1 MPIGFKKKT
10 QSVQLKHL
18 LGLSLEDHPMHK
30 ILLIAFLLFFS
41 SLAQSRP
48 SFGENC
54 KNSDLNKPLLTE
66 HSFPKIRCWAGICN
80 EDWEGYGIPDHDDN
94 LEDKGWTPKQ
104 VSLVI
109 HTLNIDN
116 KFNNADDEKRE
127 EDLYK
132 KILDELEEVSPFS
145 DVTGFWNFIQSL
157 SPQIQTKINIQTQ
170 TALTERFQE
179 ICQPQV
185 EPVEN
190 PPQSD
195 QEETLPQCCKFVNL
209 EQPHDCSNP
218 ISEETE
224 RRAWPIEVEI
234 DMCNPAVCCEKNS
247 TEEKTPRYGITKQD
261 CKAHE
266 RKATLKEDE
275 EGKCNIG
282 NPTACCEEN
291 NTIVYREDSC
301 EPPLRP
307 ATTEETSENSCNPS
321 ESEENENNDSTT
333 EAGSSCSSGECV
345 LDSSSPTTPSTAEQ
359 AEELAQLL
367 EESRKELEETRR
379 KHREEIESLEDQREE
394 RDREYGEKR
403 EERDKDNTALAA
415 DLSDCQSRSG
425 NWSEL
430 SEANQKICGLLTR
443 IHQRQDEIAKMQD
456 YNQQVQQQLW
466 QAVQSQ
472 SMNAFSQYESI
483 HKMMRP
489 GFFNSPYPGQNL
501 QMMDQINSMKAS
513 ISSLQNSMDQQT
525 LTSKF
530 DQLVSRM
537 DQMIQLNATGVYN
550 SDGYYRSFRQDLLG
564 VQQAIPNQQNKRPV
578 LR

>member
-1 MPIGFKKKT
+1 
-10 QSVQLKHL
+10 
-18 LGLSLEDHPMHK
+18 MHK
-30 ILLIAFLLFFS
+30 TSLIAFLLFFS
-41 SLAQSRP
+41 FFAQSRP

-54 KNSDLNKPLLTE
+54 TNPILEQKLAEGNQP
-66 HSFPKIRCWAGICN
+66 FPRLSCVLCDT
-80 EDWEGYGIPDHDDN
+80 DWEGYGIPDYDDN

-116 KFNNADDEKRE
+116 KFNNEDDEKRE
-127 EDLYK
+127 KALYE
-132 KILDELEEVSPFS
+132 KILDELEENPPFS
-145 DVTGFWNFIQSL
+145 KVQDIWNFIQSL
-157 SPQIQTKINIQTQ
+157 SSNIQAKIDIQST
-170 TALTERFQE
+170 TALQNRFQE
-179 ICQPQV
+179 ICQPKV
-185 EPVEN
+185 EVEE
-190 PPQSD
+190 PTPQTD
-195 QEETLPQCCKFVNL
+195 QEETPPQCCQYNT
-209 EQPHDCSNP
+209 QSPPTICPNP
-218 ISEETE
+218 ITEEQEE
-224 RRAWPIEVEI
+224 RQAWPIEVKI
-234 DMCNPAVCCEKNS
+234 GMCNPAVCCEKNT
-247 TEEKTPRYGITKQD
+247 TEKNPPRYDPNTQD
-261 CKAHE
+261 CKANE

-275 EGKCNIG
+275 DGKCNIG
-282 NPTACCEEN
+282 NPIACCSDS
-291 NTIVYREDSC
+291 TIVYQEDNCDS
-301 EPPLRP
+301 PLKP
-307 ATTEETSENSCNPS
+307 ATDEEKSRGSCNPS
-321 ESEENENNDSTT
+321 ELEGDDSNT
-333 EAGSSCSSGECV
+333 EVGSPCSSGDCV
-345 LDSSSPTTPSTAEQ
+345 PDESSPASSSPADQ
-359 AEELAQLL
+359 AEELAEQL
-367 EESRKELEETRR
+367 EELKEELEETKRT
-379 KHREEIESLEDQREE
+379 HREEIERLEDQREE

-403 EERDKDNTALAA
+403 EERDRDNTALAA

-430 SEANQKICGLLTR
+430 SEANQKICGLLAR

-501 QMMDQINSMKAS
+501 QMMDQINSMQTD
-513 ISSLQNSMDQQT
+513 ISSLQNSMDQQA

-550 SDGYYRSFRQDLLG
+550 NDGYYQNFRQDLLG
-564 VQQAIPNQQNKRPV
+564 VQQAIPNQQNQRPV